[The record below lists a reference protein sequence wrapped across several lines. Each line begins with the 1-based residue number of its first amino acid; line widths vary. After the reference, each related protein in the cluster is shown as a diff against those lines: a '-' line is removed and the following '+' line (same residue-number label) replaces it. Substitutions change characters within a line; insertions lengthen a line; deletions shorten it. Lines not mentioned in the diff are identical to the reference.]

1 MVGKNIKI
9 SRSII
14 LFAWLGT
21 LIVAFCGGLN
31 YEQVQTRAAL
41 NNASLL
47 INDICLWVRH
57 EEDTYFGGWPMI
69 CKDLELN
76 NLINEP

>member
-1 MVGKNIKI
+1 MKI

-31 YEQVQTRAAL
+31 YEQVQTRVAL
-41 NNASLL
+41 SNASLL
-47 INDICLWVRH
+47 INDICLWVR
-57 EEDTYFGGWPMI
+57 
-69 CKDLELN
+69 
-76 NLINEP
+76 